1 MLSKVAQVVQGNEC
15 GGEAGRR
22 QRSGRSWGVK
32 CERDLLPAI
41 ETYLHFT
48 AMSNVCSK
56 SHKHID

>member
-15 GGEAGRR
+15 GGREAEGA
-22 QRSGRSWGVK
+22 GGVK

-48 AMSNVCSK
+48 PMSNVCSK